1 MSLRRKSNFHRCE
14 TQDGSGFVSRQ
25 ELSTVMNYLGMALT
39 AEEIEV
45 RRMKVSH
52 LCSRLVFREYWM
64 RRMWMV
70 MVR

>member
-1 MSLRRKSNFHRCE
+1 
-14 TQDGSGFVSRQ
+14 
-25 ELSTVMNYLGMALT
+25 MNYLGMTLT

-45 RRMKVSH
+45 SRMKVSH
-52 LCSRLVFREYWM
+52 VCSRFVFREYWM